1 MPAYIALARFT
12 DQGIR
17 NVKETVSR
25 ADAARELGTRLG
37 VRMENIHWTLGEYD
51 IVAFCDADS
60 DAAITAF
67 ALAISSAGNV
77 QFETLRAF
85 PREEMAAILKKL
97 P

>member
-1 MPAYIALARFT
+1 MATYIALAKFT

-17 NVKETVSR
+17 SVKDTVARSE
-25 ADAARELGTRLG
+25 AARELGSRLG
-37 VRMENIHWTLGEYD
+37 VKMQNIHWTLGEYD
-51 IVAFCDADS
+51 IVSYCEADS

-77 QFETLRAF
+77 KFETMRAF
-85 PREEMAAILKKL
+85 SRDEMTAILKKL

>member
-1 MPAYIALARFT
+1 MPAYIALAKFT
-12 DQGIR
+12 DQGLR
-17 NVKETVSR
+17 AVKDTVSR

-51 IVAFCDADS
+51 IVAFCDADN
-60 DAAITAF
+60 DAAMTAF

-77 QFETLRAF
+77 KFETLRAF
-85 PREEMAAILKKL
+85 PREEMAAILRKL